1 MMARQWKWGI
11 DMRESDKRGMF
22 WRWGRVIYRHRWIV
36 VLVSVLL
43 FAGLGF
49 FAEKVP
55 ELLKDNGFSPRGSE
69 SDIGLTRLQDQLG
82 IAPSMV
88 SLVYTSG
95 TLDLMGR
102 KETQTILDSLTNL
115 KKLPYVGAIKVNDA
129 ARLDKGKGIQSVL
142 IELNLSRTNALD
154 KYPEIRSRIHA
165 PQGMKV
171 YVDGGT
177 ATLYDIQRAT
187 KKDMAKSEMLG
198 LPIALIV
205 LLLIFG
211 TVWAALLPL
220 IVGVM
225 SVTVTLGITYF
236 IARIYSLSNFLPN
249 MVTMLGL
256 AVGIDYA
263 LFIVSRFREELKRQP
278 SVGEAVAMTCQ
289 MAGKSIFFSGFAVLI
304 GMLGMLFINLPV
316 MRALCLGGVLVV
328 LTSVTISNT
337 LLLALLG
344 VFGHKI
350 NSFKVFPAL
359 QHMRENST
367 LWERIASFVMK
378 HPIFFVLL
386 MSGGLILMTIPI
398 ESMKLGVPTAE
409 VLPPSYESRKGDDL
423 LKQTY
428 DVREANPIQIIVET
442 HGTVWERAAIRD
454 IQAYSDKIRHTS
466 GVNQVRSFITV
477 LGNHP
482 PAQTAA
488 LLGPNRM
495 KQRFEEQ
502 KLAKGHAALLVVV
515 PRSDPESAETAS
527 LIRQLRQIDSG
538 PLHALVTGRAAYR
551 VDMLERINRGFP
563 AMIGFVMLVT
573 YAVLLSA
580 FRSVL
585 LPMKAVLMNLL
596 SLGATLGIVVTVFQK
611 GWMANILHITS
622 TGYVSIIQ
630 PVTIFCVVF
639 GISMDYEVFLI
650 SRIIEEYEK
659 TGDNERSTA
668 EGLKKTGGLITSA
681 AFILLVVV
689 GSFIFTDIE
698 ITKAIGVGLFC
709 AVFINATFVR
719 ILFVPALMKL
729 LGRANWW
736 APRWLGGR

>member
-256 AVGIDYA
+256 AVG
-263 LFIVSRFREELKRQP
+263 S
-278 SVGEAVAMTCQ
+278 T
-289 MAGKSIFFSGFAVLI
+289 
-304 GMLGMLFINLPV
+304 MLY
-316 MRALCLGGVLVV
+316 
-328 LTSVTISNT
+328 
-337 LLLALLG
+337 LLLA
-344 VFGHKI
+344 V
-350 NSFKVFPAL
+350 SA
-359 QHMRENST
+359 
-367 LWERIASFVMK
+367 
-378 HPIFFVLL
+378 
-386 MSGGLILMTIPI
+386 
-398 ESMKLGVPTAE
+398 
-409 VLPPSYESRKGDDL
+409 
-423 LKQTY
+423 
-428 DVREANPIQIIVET
+428 
-442 HGTVWERAAIRD
+442 
-454 IQAYSDKIRHTS
+454 
-466 GVNQVRSFITV
+466 RS
-477 LGNHP
+477 
-482 PAQTAA
+482 
-488 LLGPNRM
+488 
-495 KQRFEEQ
+495 
-502 KLAKGHAALLVVV
+502 
-515 PRSDPESAETAS
+515 
-527 LIRQLRQIDSG
+527 
-538 PLHALVTGRAAYR
+538 
-551 VDMLERINRGFP
+551 
-563 AMIGFVMLVT
+563 
-573 YAVLLSA
+573 
-580 FRSVL
+580 
-585 LPMKAVLMNLL
+585 
-596 SLGATLGIVVTVFQK
+596 
-611 GWMANILHITS
+611 
-622 TGYVSIIQ
+622 
-630 PVTIFCVVF
+630 
-639 GISMDYEVFLI
+639 
-650 SRIIEEYEK
+650 
-659 TGDNERSTA
+659 
-668 EGLKKTGGLITSA
+668 
-681 AFILLVVV
+681 
-689 GSFIFTDIE
+689 
-698 ITKAIGVGLFC
+698 
-709 AVFINATFVR
+709 
-719 ILFVPALMKL
+719 
-729 LGRANWW
+729 
-736 APRWLGGR
+736 